1 LLVICTGDRMRINRN
16 RIVEIAK
23 ELIKYKSFTGEERY
37 VGEYVSN
44 FFENIGVEYKIFEK
58 EKGRPNIIASI
69 GGGKKTIA
77 FNGHFDVVPISDES
91 LWETDPFSPELKG
104 NKLFGRGSFDMK
116 GSCAVAMHITELLSK
131 EKINGNLQI
140 QLVSDEEKGAEFG
153 TKYVIELIKKGKVK
167 KPDYVVIGEQSD
179 LKIRNGERGILVFD
193 IKFRGRAAHTS
204 NARHDAVNAI
214 VLASKAV
221 LAIDKKIDKFHP
233 EIGSPVISVNMIS
246 GGKIH
251 NQVPGECVITVDRR
265 TIPGETKEIVLKEI
279 KEQMNKVLDKKN
291 YEIMNIF
298 YEPANITPRDSPFIK
313 TVSQTIRDVLK
324 IEPEF
329 YVGRGGVTDARFY
342 RYMGIPTIIYG
353 PMGKHAHGPN
363 EYVDIT
369 SLEKQGKV
377 YLGLIKNLL

>member
-1 LLVICTGDRMRINRN
+1 MLLAICTGDHVYINKN
-16 RIVEIAK
+16 RIVEITK
-23 ELIKYKSFTGEERY
+23 DLVKYKSFTGEEKD
-37 VGEYVSN
+37 VGEYISR
-44 FFENIGVEYKIFEK
+44 FFEDIGVEYTIFEK
-58 EKGRPNIIASI
+58 EKGRPNIIANI
-69 GGGKKTIA
+69 GSGKKTIT

-91 LWETDPFSPELKG
+91 WETDPFSPELKG

-116 GSCAVAMHITELLSK
+116 GSCAVTMHIAELLSK
-131 EKINGNLQI
+131 EKLNGNLQI

-153 TKYVIELIKKGKVK
+153 TKYVIELIKKGKIK

-193 IKFRGRAAHTS
+193 IKFKGRAAHTS
-204 NARHDAVNAI
+204 NARYDAVNAV

-221 LAIDKKIDKFHP
+221 LAIDRKVDKFHP

-246 GGKIH
+246 GGKVH

-279 KEQMNKVLDKKN
+279 KEQIDKVLEKKS
-291 YEIMNIF
+291 YELMNIF

-313 TVSQTIRDVLK
+313 TVSETVRDVLK

-342 RYMGIPTIIYG
+342 RYMGVPTIIYG
-353 PMGKHAHGPN
+353 PTGKHAHGPN
-363 EYVDIT
+363 EYVDIDT
-369 SLEKQGKV
+369 LEKQAKV

>member
-1 LLVICTGDRMRINRN
+1 MLVICTGDRMHINRN

-37 VGEYVSN
+37 VGEYVSS

-58 EKGRPNIIASI
+58 ERGRPNVIANI
-69 GGGKKTIA
+69 GSGEKTIA
-77 FNGHFDVVPISDES
+77 FNGHFDVVPISDKS

-104 NKLFGRGSFDMK
+104 NKLFGRGAFDMK
-116 GSCAVAMHITELLSK
+116 GSCAVMMHIAELLSK
-131 EKINGNLQI
+131 EKLSGNLQI

-153 TKYVIELIKKGKVK
+153 TKYVIKLIKKEKIK
-167 KPDYVVIGEQSD
+167 KPDYVIVGEASD
-179 LKIRNGERGILVFD
+179 LKIRNGERGIFVFD
-193 IKFRGRAAHTS
+193 IKFKGKAAHTS
-204 NARHDAVNAI
+204 GARSGAINAI

-233 EIGSPVISVNMIS
+233 EIGAPVISVNMIS
-246 GGKIH
+246 GGKVH

-279 KEQMNKVLDKKN
+279 EEEINKILDKKR
-291 YEIMNIF
+291 YEILNI
-298 YEPANITPRDSPFIK
+298 YYDPANITPRNSHFIK
-313 TVSQTIRDVLK
+313 IVSETIRDVLK

-329 YVGRGGVTDARFY
+329 YVSKGGVTDARFY
-342 RYMGIPTIIYG
+342 RYMGIPTIVYG
-353 PMGKHAHGPN
+353 PTGEHAHGPN

-369 SLEKQGKV
+369 SLEKQAKV